1 MQSVFRNAKLF
12 FAVLLLLSIRT
23 VVMAQVSLLPEH
35 TITIDGVTLIRD
47 SHNPGKWYY
56 VPEKPVLQERSPE
69 NKGDPRPV
77 FQLVT
82 YQAKKDSEIFEGG
95 LLQFSVTLNLPETT
109 RKKIENKLKSHAE
122 AAGSKSISLAP
133 LPFHKAEAFMFD
145 ADGKKHAAGTQAPGL
160 SPAYLT
166 GALPFQVKLDRFE
179 ADLYKALTDSQGG
192 GVGVLMNL
200 TFEGVLPPA
209 GFRVTID
216 WDQAYSIFSQSSE
229 LKVSLGNYFL
239 GLDVGVSK
247 TKIREEL
254 VSKGCMTVESLTG
267 ESAKPET
274 IDRYLDPVIARMQQA
289 LIEKIHPPEKID
301 VESRSKPDS
310 LSKCFF
316 GVRVGISVDLK
327 DIKKARKGKET
338 FEFNQAA
345 VVERTTSCGAFIGV
359 NKYPEAVK
367 KSLVRVMPLD
377 SWASAFLLLPGVET
391 NPELHIQSV
400 SMTANVVDSK
410 GKEVSGLSDTASWA
424 ADNPFSWKNRDG
436 KETGSLQFPLM
447 ALFDQ
452 HDNKIEQIRRE
463 YSFKVDVIIEQA
475 FGPGKLNT
483 VRVSY
488 LSPMFDGDLPL
499 PAAVDLVDNV
509 IFDLSALTFDDKEGI
524 KKAKIQLKRGSEKI
538 DYSFPQKN
546 SEERSV
552 VFIVP
557 ALKEGEEKPEKL
569 MASLLF
575 DTSGKRG
582 IAWANNGKDLREI
595 DPSLYFMLF
604 DSDWQ
609 QAQ

>member
-1 MQSVFRNAKLF
+1 MQPVFRRIKLLF
-12 FAVLLLLSIRT
+12 VVLLLLSVRMVTI
-23 VVMAQVSLLPEH
+23 AQVSLLPEH
-35 TITIDGVTLIRD
+35 STAIDGVTLLRD
-47 SHNPGKWYY
+47 SRNPGKWYY
-56 VPEKPVLQERSPE
+56 IPEKPVLQERSPE
-69 NKGDPRPV
+69 TKNDPRPV

-82 YQAKKDSEIFEGG
+82 YQAKKDAEIFEGG
-95 LLQFSVTLNLPETT
+95 VLQFAVTLNLPEAT
-109 RKKIENKLKSHAE
+109 RKKIERELKSHPE
-122 AAGSKSISLAP
+122 SAGNKGISLAP

-145 ADGKKHAAGTQAPGL
+145 ADGKKCAAGTQAPGL

-166 GALPFQVKLDRFE
+166 GALPFQIKLDRFE
-179 ADLYKALTDSQGG
+179 VDLYKALTESQGR

-200 TFEGVLPPA
+200 SFEGVLPPA
-209 GFRVTID
+209 GFKVTMD
-216 WDQAYSIFSQSSE
+216 WDQTYKNISESSD
-229 LKVSLGNYFL
+229 LKISLGNYLL
-239 GLDVGVSK
+239 GMDIGVSK

-254 VSKGCMTVESLTG
+254 ISKGCMTVESLTG
-267 ESAKPET
+267 GSAKPET

-289 LIEKIHPPEKID
+289 LVEKVRPPEKID
-301 VESRSKPDS
+301 LGSKSRPDM

-316 GVRVGISVDLK
+316 GVRVGVSVELK
-327 DIKKARKGKET
+327 DIRQARRGKET
-338 FEFNQAA
+338 FEFNQSL

-359 NKYPEAVK
+359 NEYPDAVK

-424 ADNPFSWKNRDG
+424 SDHLYSWKNRDG
-436 KETGSLQFPLM
+436 KETGSLQFPLL
-447 ALFDQ
+447 ALFDR

-483 VRVSY
+483 VKVSY

-509 IFDLSALTFDDKEGI
+509 IFDLSAVTFDDKEGI
-524 KKAKIQLKRGSEKI
+524 KKAKIQLRRGSEKI

-546 SEERSV
+546 SEEKSV

-569 MASLLF
+569 TGSLLF

-582 IAWANNGKDLREI
+582 IAWANNGKDLRDIE
-595 DPSLYFMLF
+595 PSLYFMLF

-609 QAQ
+609 QVQ

>member
-12 FAVLLLLSIRT
+12 FAVLLLLSLST
-23 VVMAQVSLLPEH
+23 VVVAQVSLLPEH
-35 TITIDGVTLIRD
+35 SITIDGVTLIRD

-69 NKGDPRPV
+69 NKDDPRPV

-95 LLQFSVTLNLPETT
+95 LLQFAVTLNLPETT
-109 RKKIENKLKSHAE
+109 RKKIENKLKSHSE

-145 ADGKKHAAGTQAPGL
+145 ADGKKNAAGTQAPGL

-179 ADLYKALTDSQGG
+179 ADLYKALTNSQGG

-254 VSKGCMTVESLTG
+254 ISKGCMTVESLTG

-327 DIKKARKGKET
+327 DIKQARKGKET
-338 FEFNQAA
+338 FEFNQTA

-359 NKYPEAVK
+359 NKYSEAVK

-410 GKEVSGLSDTASWA
+410 GKEVAGLSDTASWA
-424 ADNPFSWKNRDG
+424 SDNQYSWKNRDG
-436 KETGSLQFPLM
+436 KETGSLQFPLL
-447 ALFDQ
+447 ALFDR

-509 IFDLSALTFDDKEGI
+509 IFDVSALTFDDKEGI

-557 ALKEGEEKPEKL
+557 ALKEGEDKSEKL
-569 MASLLF
+569 LANLLF
-575 DTSGKRG
+575 DTAGKRG

-595 DPSLYFMLF
+595 EPSLYFMLF

-609 QAQ
+609 QVQ